1 MDFDLAELKTICK
14 KIRAP
19 GIAEAVEALMSDP
32 AAFDLPPAAWVM
44 SALRNEITQREER
57 ALTRRLKDAR

>member
-1 MDFDLAELKTICK
+1 MNNNMDFDLAELKTICK

-44 SALRNEITQREER
+44 SALRNEIT
-57 ALTRRLKDAR
+57 

>member
-1 MDFDLAELKTICK
+1 MNNNMDFDLAELKTICK

-32 AAFDLPPAAWVM
+32 AAFDTTYGLGYE
-44 SALRNEITQREER
+44 RIEER
-57 ALTRRLKDAR
+57 NNPARRKSPDSQA